1 MKVKIIKDTWGHSK
15 KCWYIIDVETI
26 ISMNYTGYTSKKAAL
41 KVVENAGGEII

>member
-15 KCWYIIDVETI
+15 KCWYIIDVETN